1 VTERARVGGATVQW
15 GVATHVGA
23 VHEQNQEQNQDS
35 YCAKPPVFVVA
46 DGVGGHAGGEVASRV
61 AVESMLP
68 LVDRADVTDEMV
80 ARCLA
85 DARERIGWISAERG
99 RPPGTTLTGVIATE
113 ADDVPSWLVVN
124 IGDSRTYLLNASGLQ
139 QLSVDHSV
147 VQQLIDVGAVEP
159 SEAESLPMRNQL
171 TRGLFAQRDEPADM
185 WLLRMTPADR
195 IMACSDGLP
204 KEVDSST
211 IERMLREI
219 PDPQAVAGE
228 LVNAALDAGGRD
240 DVTVVVVDA
249 VAVAS

>member
-1 VTERARVGGATVQW
+1 MQW

-23 VHEQNQEQNQDS
+23 AHEQNQDS

-46 DGVGGHAGGEVASRV
+46 DGVGGHSDGEVASRV
-61 AVESMLP
+61 AVESMLA
-68 LVDRADVTDEMV
+68 LADRADVTDEMV
-80 ARCLA
+80 ERCLT
-85 DARERIGWISAERG
+85 DARARIGQISNDTG
-99 RPPGTTLTGVIATE
+99 RPPGTTLTGVIVTE
-113 ADDVPSWLVVN
+113 ADGVPSWLVVN
-124 IGDSRTYLLNASGLQ
+124 IGDSRTYLLNASGLH

-204 KEVDSST
+204 KEVDTST
-211 IERMLREI
+211 IESMLRAFS
-219 PDPQAVAGE
+219 DPQGVADE
-228 LVNAALDAGGRD
+228 LVNAAVAAGGRD

-249 VAVAS
+249 VAVAG